1 MRKTA
6 EGLLLVDALSKQW
19 SYFFPSCG
27 GKVVYCFI
35 EIPYAA
41 AMTTKPP
48 ARAGLDTARAGPE
61 MTSNKLHK
69 AGQPRPHWN
78 EPGLPERKR
87 GVSRNRWYPGT
98 PRFWRSGAYRTL
110 TSADGR

>member
-1 MRKTA
+1 MTGTPGNGTPFRKTHP
-6 EGLLLVDALSKQW
+6 ALSGQW

-61 MTSNKLHK
+61 MTS
-69 AGQPRPHWN
+69 Q
-78 EPGLPERKR
+78 
-87 GVSRNRWYPGT
+87 
-98 PRFWRSGAYRTL
+98 
-110 TSADGR
+110 